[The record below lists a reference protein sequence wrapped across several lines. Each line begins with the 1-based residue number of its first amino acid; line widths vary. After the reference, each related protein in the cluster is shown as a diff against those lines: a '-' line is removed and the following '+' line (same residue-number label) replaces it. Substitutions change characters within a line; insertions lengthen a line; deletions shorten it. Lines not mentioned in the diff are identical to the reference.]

1 MEGKVSKSL
10 DVPEAIF
17 GAKWNADLVSQVL
30 YSQASN
36 RRAGTAHTKNRAE
49 VRGTHKK
56 PWAQKGSGR
65 ARHGSAQS
73 PLWKGGGVTFGPRN
87 DKNYKKTIPKG
98 MKVAALFSLL
108 SAKVKAGKVI
118 FLDEV
123 KTTTGK
129 TKDADTNMK
138 GLTAIDG
145 FKTLCHK
152 KPNNVY
158 LTVAKGNDMTKRA
171 YRNLPYMT
179 LHTMDDLNPL
189 DIANTRYLV
198 IANPEATIA
207 YLSSKLGDK
216 LTTKTEVR
224 ASAKSDVVAKAEA
237 SAKTEASTSAIADA
251 RASK

>member
-1 MEGKVSKSL
+1 MKVNVYTMEGKVAKQL
-10 DVPEAIF
+10 EVPENIF

-87 DKNYKKTIPKG
+87 DKDYKKTIPRS

-108 SAKVKAGKVI
+108 SAKVKSGKVI
-118 FLDEV
+118 FVD
-123 KTTTGK
+123 TIPAQTGK
-129 TKDADTNMK
+129 TKDADVAMK
-138 GLTAIDG
+138 GLTTIEG
-145 FKTLCHK
+145 FKTLCYK

-158 LTVAKGNDMTKRA
+158 MTVTKGEDVTKRA
-171 YRNLPYMT
+171 FRNLPYMT
-179 LHTMDDLNPL
+179 LHNMDDLNPL
-189 DIANTRYLV
+189 DLANTRYLV
-198 IANPEATIA
+198 IANPEETIA
-207 YLSSKLGDK
+207 YLSSKLNK
-216 LTTKTEVR
+216 
-224 ASAKSDVVAKAEA
+224 
-237 SAKTEASTSAIADA
+237 
-251 RASK
+251 